1 VVRVAQRQPG
11 EASQDSREGTA
22 PDGEPHGQQAGDASQ
37 GQDSSGAGAGQDD
50 GERDAAGMDAREP
63 ASDAEGPREEHGAG
77 LRSDSA
83 GAQDADAAQ
92 GAATAVSPEDSAEE
106 REQRAAMEQWLRQ
119 VPDDPGELLRRKFD
133 YEYRARR
140 GGAAE
145 ENGP

>member
-1 VVRVAQRQPG
+1 
-11 EASQDSREGTA
+11 
-22 PDGEPHGQQAGDASQ
+22 
-37 GQDSSGAGAGQDD
+37 
-50 GERDAAGMDAREP
+50 MDAHEP
-63 ASDAEGPREEHGAG
+63 ASGAEGPREERGAG

-83 GAQDADAAQ
+83 DAQDADAAQ
-92 GAATAVSPEDSAEE
+92 GAATAGSPDDSAEE

-145 ENGP
+145 ENAP